1 MRARAC
7 NDGGAG
13 GCPGNATETVDCL
26 KAACPGFLFWLYCP
40 FVLTPIL
47 LQRVFLTGNNG
58 VHGLNVQPRVVWG
71 PRFEHVLAVT
81 QISEE
86 IRLVLV
92 TPPRQK
98 IVLQPHVKVT
108 PRYMKKPNFK
118 GNITVEI

>member
-58 VHGLNVQPRVVWG
+58 VHGLNVQPRVVWE
-71 PRFEHVLAVT
+71 PRFEHVLAVPR
-81 QISEE
+81 ISEE
-86 IRLVLV
+86 
-92 TPPRQK
+92 T
-98 IVLQPHVKVT
+98 
-108 PRYMKKPNFK
+108 
-118 GNITVEI
+118 